1 MGKTSSKTNHARH
14 NARTASKRWKSST
27 KKVHATSLKTREWCP
42 KWHQKPTKILPKPT
56 KTHLEDSPEHSQRPN
71 QAKNTSKSE
80 SFWNLPPCEAEK
92 GGKNASRMHPKSI
105 QNSDRF
111 CTSFSAAFWIP
122 FWHQKAL
129 QKGSIHNGKSFAIK
143 VLLSPEWSS
152 QTSSCECIEAH
163 QGTTSKSVFFV
174 AIYSSFEDLVHGNKR
189 KIHIS
194 RTDQRTTV
202 FMLKMY

>member
-14 NARTASKRWKSST
+14 RARTASKQWSRQKRRSMERAWRCEND
-27 KKVHATSLKTREWCP
+27 AQMTSEGY
-42 KWHQKPTKILPKPT
+42 QNPT
-56 KTHLEDSPEHSQRPN
+56 KTDLEDPPEHSQGPN

-80 SFWNLPPCEAEK
+80 SFWNLQPCEAEK
-92 GGKNASRMHPKSI
+92 GGQNASRMHPKSL

-111 CTSFSAAFWIP
+111 CTSFSAAFRIP

-143 VLLSPEWSS
+143 VLLSAEWSS
-152 QTSSCECIEAH
+152 KTSSCECIQAH

-174 AIYSSFEDLVHGNKR
+174 TIYSSFEDLVLGNKR
-189 KIHIS
+189 RIHIS
-194 RTDQRTTV
+194 RTDQRTII
-202 FMLKMY
+202 FMPKTY